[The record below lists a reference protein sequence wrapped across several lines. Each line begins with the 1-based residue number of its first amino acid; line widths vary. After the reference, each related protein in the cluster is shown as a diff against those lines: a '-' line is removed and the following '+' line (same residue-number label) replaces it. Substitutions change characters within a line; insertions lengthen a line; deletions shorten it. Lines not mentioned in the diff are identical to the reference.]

1 MGAPMVRHIV
11 LSTAGVGCLLA
22 CLASAEPA
30 IGQTDLDR
38 LVDGVAASA
47 SDCTGLAI
55 GVEQG
60 AARAERF
67 YGDTGNHG
75 RPNADTEF
83 GIGSITKTLT
93 AMLLAYED
101 QQGQMHLNDPLNRYA
116 PPGMLAPNFNG
127 QPILL
132 LHLADHTSGLPR
144 MVANIRPPLQPE
156 AMWRFTSHYTLQ
168 SAPGE
173 KYLYSN
179 LAYGLLARAFV
190 RHLGGSE
197 DQLFARIIT
206 KALGMP
212 DTAIDLTSAQHARL
226 SLSYRKDGGPAPET
240 GPGFPAMAG
249 AGGARST
256 LRDMMRYLD
265 FQLGKVQLPL
275 SSLLPVMYEPRHA
288 AGAPNTSVGLGWE
301 MRNRPD
307 GTKVIHKDGA
317 VTGFRSFIVFAPSI
331 QTGAVVLANKANC
344 PVAKLGTQL
353 MMAMNG
359 LEAGT
364 PEIVPQDDE

>member
-1 MGAPMVRHIV
+1 MARRIV
-11 LSTAGVGCLLA
+11 LTTAAAGCLLA
-22 CLASAEPA
+22 WVAGSAIPA
-30 IGQTDLDR
+30 IAQADLGR
-38 LVDGVAASA
+38 VIDGVVASA
-47 SDCTGLAI
+47 SECNGLAI

-93 AMLLAYED
+93 AMLLAYQD
-101 QQGQMHLNDPLNRYA
+101 QQGDMHFNDPLNRYA
-116 PPGMLAPNFNG
+116 PPGMQAPSFNG
-127 QPILL
+127 QPIRL

-144 MVANIRPPLQPE
+144 MVGNVRPPLQPE
-156 AMWRFTSHYTLQ
+156 AMWRFASRYRLQ
-168 SAPGE
+168 TAPGE

-197 DQLFARIIT
+197 DQLYARIIT
-206 KALGMP
+206 RALGMP
-212 DTAIDLTSAQHARL
+212 DTAVKLNPAQHARL
-226 SLSYRKDGGPAPET
+226 SLSYRKDGGVAPET

-265 FQLGKVQLPL
+265 FNLGKVQTPL
-275 SSLLPVMYEPRHA
+275 ASLLPAMFEPRHA
-288 AGAPNTSVGLGWE
+288 SGGPNASVGLGWE

-331 QTGAVVLANKANC
+331 QTGAVVLANKAGC
-344 PVAKLGTQL
+344 QVAKLGTQL
-353 MMAMNG
+353 MIAMNA
-359 LEAGT
+359 LDRNA
-364 PEIVPQDDE
+364 PEIAAQDEKEE